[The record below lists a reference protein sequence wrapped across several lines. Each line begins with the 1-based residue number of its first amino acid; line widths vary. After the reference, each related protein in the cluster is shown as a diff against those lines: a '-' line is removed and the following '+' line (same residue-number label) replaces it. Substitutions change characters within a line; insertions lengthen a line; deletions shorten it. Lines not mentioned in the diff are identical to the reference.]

1 MILDLSVQEY
11 KRRVK
16 ENSAWFK
23 DTHKASFDIGQYHGA
38 DLVRG
43 ERSPVAMGNKV
54 YDFMAAAALGQ
65 LAFGRLNF
73 GADGVKLVGGKR
85 STKLVD
91 GALVEVEYKFTV
103 INMLDMEVGKQ
114 GGISRKGCKT
124 HCSLDASATAH
135 WVINSDK
142 HLETKNRITYLIV
155 YDEYLR
161 EFIGAWEMD
170 GDTVY
175 RQLGS
180 DSKKASKRRQL
191 NWSVF
196 RRLGTQVKLTVPSIG
211 FAEYED
217 LIRKHYDWK
226 PYQPTN
232 KSYLKRKTKRLALAQ
247 ASV

>member
-1 MILDLSVQEY
+1 MILDLSAKEY

-16 ENSAWFK
+16 ENSVWFK
-23 DTHKASFDIGQYHGA
+23 DTHKVSFDVGQYHGA

-43 ERSPVAMGNKV
+43 DRSPVAMGNKV

-65 LAFGRLNF
+65 LAFGRLNT
-73 GADGVKLVGGKR
+73 GADGIKLINGIP
-85 STKLVD
+85 
-91 GALVEVEYKFTV
+91 VEVEYKFTV

-114 GGISRKGCKT
+114 GGISRKSCNT

-135 WVINSDK
+135 WVINSDE

-196 RRLGTQVKLTVPSIG
+196 RRLGKQVKLAVPSIG

-232 KSYLKRKTKRLALAQ
+232 KSYLKRKAKRLALAQ

>member
-1 MILDLSVQEY
+1 MKLELSAKEY

-38 DLVRG
+38 DLIRG
-43 ERSPVAMGNKV
+43 ERSPIAMGNKV
-54 YDFMAAAALGQ
+54 YDFMAAAVLGQ
-65 LAFGRLNF
+65 LAFGRLNT
-73 GADGVKLVGGKR
+73 GADGVKLI
-85 STKLVD
+85 D
-91 GALVEVEYKFTV
+91 GVPVEVEYKFTV
-103 INMLDMEVGKQ
+103 INLLDMEVGKQ
-114 GGISRKGCKT
+114 GGISRKSCAS

-135 WVINSDK
+135 WVINSDE

-161 EFIGAWEMD
+161 EFVGAWEMD
-170 GDTVY
+170 GETVY

-180 DSKKASKRRQL
+180 DSKKSSKRRQL

-211 FAEYED
+211 HAEYED
-217 LIRKHYDWK
+217 LVRKHYGWK
-226 PYQPTN
+226 PYVPTN
-232 KSYLKRKTKRLALAQ
+232 KYYLSRKAKSLAQ
-247 ASV
+247 ASM